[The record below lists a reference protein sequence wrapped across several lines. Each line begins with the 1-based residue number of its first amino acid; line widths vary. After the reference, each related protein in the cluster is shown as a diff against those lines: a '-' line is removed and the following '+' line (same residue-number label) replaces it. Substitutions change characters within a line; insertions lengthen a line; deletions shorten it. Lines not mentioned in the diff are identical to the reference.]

1 MAWPPSGIGGG
12 GEPIDNPPVFDP
24 PILPDLPP
32 TGSGSGGGQ
41 GGGGGEITPI
51 LTGMISY
58 TNMSVGYFKINLEQS
73 VTNMYGESLEKW
85 YYPPR
90 QVPCL
95 IERGDYDNPEDEF
108 GVDVSQTLTVKI
120 IRDTAESLNFLP
132 EVGDILTDQEK
143 YYEVKVL
150 NTSIITI
157 PGAGGAQNSVGTG
170 NAGEIVLYGLTCYLT
185 RITKLNIIPY
195 YQWWNYLTYYLKV
208 LPYTL

>member
-195 YQWWNYLTYYLKV
+195 YQ
-208 LPYTL
+208 

>member
-1 MAWPPSGIGGG
+1 MAWPPTGIIVIGGG
-12 GEPIDNPPVFDP
+12 VINDNPPVFDP
-24 PILPDLPP
+24 PVLPDIPP
-32 TGSGSGGGQ
+32 TGSGVGGGS
-41 GGGGGEITPI
+41 GGGGGELGGI

-85 YYPPR
+85 YYPPV

-120 IRDTAESLNFLP
+120 IRDTAQSLNFLP
-132 EVGDILTDQEK
+132 EVGDILTDQER

-157 PGAGGAQNSVGTG
+157 PGAGGAQNNVSSG
-170 NAGEIVLYGLTCYLT
+170 NAGEIILYGLTCYLT

-195 YQWWNYLTYYLKV
+195 YQ
-208 LPYTL
+208 

>member
-1 MAWPPSGIGGG
+1 MAWPPSGIGGS
-12 GEPIDNPPVFDP
+12 GEPIDSPPVFDN
-24 PILPDLPP
+24 PILPDPPP
-32 TGSGSGGGQ
+32 TGSGGGGGQ

-51 LTGMISY
+51 LSGMISF
-58 TNMSVGYFKINLEQS
+58 TNMSVGYFKINLEATK
-73 VTNMYGESLEKW
+73 TNMYGEALEKW
-85 YYPPR
+85 YYPPV

-108 GVDVSQTLTVKI
+108 GVEVSQTLTVKI
-120 IRDTAESLNFLP
+120 IRDSAESLNFLP

-157 PGAGGAQNSVGTG
+157 PGAGGAQNNTSTG

-195 YQWWNYLTYYLKV
+195 YQ
-208 LPYTL
+208 

>member
-24 PILPDLPP
+24 PVLPDVPP
-32 TGSGSGGGQ
+32 TGSGGGGGQ
-41 GGGGGEITPI
+41 GGGGGDITPI

-108 GVDVSQTLTVKI
+108 GVEVSQTLTVKI
-120 IRDTAESLNFLP
+120 IRDTAESLNFVP
-132 EVGDILTDQEK
+132 EVGDILTDQER

-157 PGAGGAQNSVGTG
+157 PGAGGAQNNVGSG

-195 YQWWNYLTYYLKV
+195 YQ
-208 LPYTL
+208 

>member
-1 MAWPPSGIGGG
+1 MAWPPKGIIQIGGG
-12 GEPIDNPPVFDP
+12 EINDNPPTFDP
-24 PILPDLPP
+24 PVLPDIPP
-32 TGSGSGGGQ
+32 TGSGVGGGS
-41 GGGGGEITPI
+41 GGGGGEIGGI
-51 LTGMISY
+51 LTGMVGY

-85 YYPPR
+85 YYPPV

-157 PGAGGAQNSVGTG
+157 PGAGGAQNSVSSG
-170 NAGEIVLYGLTCYLT
+170 NAGEIILYGLTCYLT
-185 RITKLNIIPY
+185 RITKINIIPY
-195 YQWWNYLTYYLKV
+195 YQ
-208 LPYTL
+208 

>member
-95 IERGDYDNPEDEF
+95 IERGEYDNPEDEF
-108 GVDVSQTLTVKI
+108 GVEVSQTLTVKI
-120 IRDTAESLNFLP
+120 IRDTAESLNFVP
-132 EVGDILTDQEK
+132 EVGDILTDQER

-195 YQWWNYLTYYLKV
+195 YQ
-208 LPYTL
+208 

>member
-24 PILPDLPP
+24 PVLPDLPP

-51 LTGMISY
+51 LSGMISY

-195 YQWWNYLTYYLKV
+195 YQ
-208 LPYTL
+208 

>member
-32 TGSGSGGGQ
+32 TGSGGGGGQ

-195 YQWWNYLTYYLKV
+195 YQ
-208 LPYTL
+208 

>member
-51 LTGMISY
+51 LSGMISY

-195 YQWWNYLTYYLKV
+195 YQ
-208 LPYTL
+208 

>member
-24 PILPDLPP
+24 PVLPDLPP

-195 YQWWNYLTYYLKV
+195 YQ
-208 LPYTL
+208 

>member
-32 TGSGSGGGQ
+32 TGSGGGGGQ

-108 GVDVSQTLTVKI
+108 GVDISQTLTVKI

-157 PGAGGAQNSVGTG
+157 PGSGGAQNNVGSG
-170 NAGEIVLYGLTCYLT
+170 NAGEIILYGLSCYLT

-195 YQWWNYLTYYLKV
+195 YQ
-208 LPYTL
+208 

>member
-32 TGSGSGGGQ
+32 TGSGGGGGQ
-41 GGGGGEITPI
+41 GGGGGEIGPI
-51 LTGMISY
+51 LSGMISY
-58 TNMSVGYFKINLEQS
+58 TNMSVGYFKINLEQT

-85 YYPPR
+85 YYPPV

-95 IERGDYDNPEDEF
+95 IERGDFDNPEDEF

-120 IRDTAESLNFLP
+120 IRNTAESFNFLP
-132 EVGDILTDQEK
+132 EVGDILTDQER

-150 NTSIITI
+150 NTSIITV
-157 PGAGGAQNSVGTG
+157 PGSGGAQNNVGSG
-170 NAGEIVLYGLTCYLT
+170 NAGEIILYGLSCYLT

-195 YQWWNYLTYYLKV
+195 YQ
-208 LPYTL
+208 